1 MVRFAQRRLAEQC
14 RKIGSKEAGTGDWYW
29 SVPGRRMDQSVLQQH
44 CDDPTLTRGA
54 WLTGTTTR
62 TMAPLVEKIRT
73 LLSLLIVILISSGL

>member
-1 MVRFAQRRLAEQC
+1 
-14 RKIGSKEAGTGDWYW
+14 
-29 SVPGRRMDQSVLQQH
+29 MDQSVLQQH